1 MFKRLVTLAAL
12 LNSEEGHG
20 ITLPATLAGM
30 AGAIL
35 LVVGV
40 VNNQDVLTIIGGV
53 VLAVGLLASSMAQH
67 MLIEYDIYDRLD
79 KLEGKE

>member
-1 MFKRLVTLAAL
+1 MFQRLATLATL

-20 ITLPATLAGM
+20 VTLGGTLAGM

-35 LVVGV
+35 LAVGA
-40 VNNQDVLTIIGGV
+40 VNDQDVLTIVGGA
-53 VLAVGLLASSMAQH
+53 VLAVGLLAGALLQH
-67 MLIEYDIYDRLD
+67 MAIEYDIYDRLN

>member
-1 MFKRLVTLAAL
+1 MLQRIAAL
-12 LNSEEGHG
+12 LNSEKGHG
-20 ITLPATLAGM
+20 ITLPGTLAGM

-35 LVVGV
+35 LAVGA
-40 VNNQDVLTIIGGV
+40 VNNQDVLTIIGGG

>member
-1 MFKRLVTLAAL
+1 MLQRIAAL

-20 ITLPATLAGM
+20 VTLGGTLAGM

-35 LVVGV
+35 LAVGA
-40 VNNQDVLTIIGGV
+40 VNDQNVLTIIGGA
-53 VLAVGLLASSMAQH
+53 VLAGGLLAAALLQH
-67 MLIEYDIYDRLD
+67 MAIEYDIYDRLN

>member
-1 MFKRLVTLAAL
+1 MFQRLATL

-20 ITLPATLAGM
+20 VTLPATLIGM

-35 LVVGV
+35 LAVGA
-40 VNNQDVLTIIGGV
+40 VNNQDVLTIIGGI

-67 MLIEYDIYDRLD
+67 MLIEYPIYERLD
-79 KLEGKE
+79 KMEGKE

>member
-1 MFKRLVTLAAL
+1 MFQRLVTVAAL

-20 ITLPATLAGM
+20 VTLPATLGGM
-30 AGAIL
+30 AGAVL
-35 LVVGV
+35 LAVGA

-67 MLIEYDIYDRLD
+67 MLIEYPIYERLD
-79 KLEGKE
+79 KMEGKE